1 MKDDDP
7 QIRKQFS
14 ARDSCGK
21 NVSSIELLEDAGCLT
36 LDFEDGSSLVL
47 ETFLK
52 KGVRVVLK
60 KTGKAVVMLEND

>member
-1 MKDDDP
+1 MMTPKYGNSS
-7 QIRKQFS
+7 QLGILV
-14 ARDSCGK
+14 GK

-52 KGVRVVLK
+52 KGVRVALK
-60 KTGKAVVMLEND
+60 KNGKPVAELENT